1 MPIKPNK
8 ILPLQK
14 LRVNKA
20 THFEMNYQPTLD
32 LFASDFVNTKHE
44 KDFIPF
50 GEDNLLPQQMVQL
63 SRSVTI
69 HRAIINSKT
78 DFISGVSLSTQNKAL
93 AILINTINNNSESF
107 HSVVTKLMFD
117 DINFGNAYFEIITDS
132 KKSYLQFYHIDSTS
146 CRLAVDNINVII
158 HPIWND
164 YKGVNDPLRRTLPI
178 FPKFEKK
185 EDEQYHSIYHIVQYE
200 PEFYNYGL
208 PTWYAGLNSLIIAG
222 LTDRWNQSRLENQFN
237 SPGMLFVPGVNSD
250 AEEKAMDAMFS
261 SYAGINNE
269 KSHTML
275 VQYLAD
281 LSPGQSREKAQYVEF
296 KKNDEGNWINLHI
309 QSYNNMLSIH
319 NWFKTLCSFFGEKTG
334 FDTQRIINEY
344 EIALN
349 TSITSFQRRYLGF
362 FGLIFNF
369 FNIDSSD
376 LSFDNQSPI
385 YRLNPV
391 KYIWELRKD
400 AGLDYDETDPKQ
412 KLFYSELKNT
422 FNSTLDTDTTSK
434 QDPTK

>member
-1 MPIKPNK
+1 
-8 ILPLQK
+8 
-14 LRVNKA
+14 
-20 THFEMNYQPTLD
+20 
-32 LFASDFVNTKHE
+32 
-44 KDFIPF
+44 
-50 GEDNLLPQQMVQL
+50 
-63 SRSVTI
+63 
-69 HRAIINSKT
+69 
-78 DFISGVSLSTQNKAL
+78 
-93 AILINTINNNSESF
+93 
-107 HSVVTKLMFD
+107 MFD

-250 AEEKAMDAMFS
+250 AEEKAMDAMFN
-261 SYAGINNE
+261 SYAGIDNE

-296 KKNDEGNWINLHI
+296 KK
-309 QSYNNMLSIH
+309 MMRA
-319 NWFKTLCSFFGEKTG
+319 T
-334 FDTQRIINEY
+334 
-344 EIALN
+344 
-349 TSITSFQRRYLGF
+349 
-362 FGLIFNF
+362 GLIYTFSHITTCSPFITGLRLFVASLVRKLASTPNV
-369 FNIDSSD
+369 SSM
-376 LSFDNQSPI
+376 NM
-385 YRLNPV
+385 
-391 KYIWELRKD
+391 K
-400 AGLDYDETDPKQ
+400 
-412 KLFYSELKNT
+412 
-422 FNSTLDTDTTSK
+422 
-434 QDPTK
+434 